1 MNPHELSQKCVDKS
15 TGKVDTTAVLFAYKF
30 FSAWR
35 PIDYSELDNFI
46 QNEKL
51 KHEKQKKRTLKKDAI
66 ANTSAGMDHH
76 VSLKGATMGI
86 MAAKRMAGG
95 TKLSR
100 AATLLRNDP
109 CKKDLKALV
118 NAVRDSFYAGY
129 GIYEEAENESDE
141 EEIDILLDDCIS
153 RFDKTIKLCE
163 RTTRKYRGQTKASQE
178 KASILLFHGR
188 SLAAK
193 ALSMEKLK
201 EYNEALQSHMKAVSI
216 FKKLGDAQI
225 IAEHLYNAAWCPLHL
240 YLNSGHKEEYIEA
253 SLNLLNEAIHLEPTE
268 EKYTLLE
275 NIKLIRH
282 RKVTLVH
289 NKKAFRE
296 IEFSPMGSKS

>member
-1 MNPHELSQKCVDKS
+1 M
-15 TGKVDTTAVLFAYKF
+15 
-30 FSAWR
+30 
-35 PIDYSELDNFI
+35 
-46 QNEKL
+46 
-51 KHEKQKKRTLKKDAI
+51 KKDAI

-76 VSLKGATMGI
+76 ISLKGAAMGI

-95 TKLSR
+95 TKVSR

-129 GIYEEAENESDE
+129 GIYEEVENESDE
-141 EEIDILLDDCIS
+141 EEIEILLDDCIS

-163 RTTRKYRGQTKASQE
+163 RTMRKYRGQTKADQD
-178 KASILLFHGR
+178 KASIQLFHGR

-201 EYNEALQSHMKAVSI
+201 EYNEALQLHMKAISI

-240 YLNSGHKEEYIEA
+240 YLNSGGKEEYIEV
-253 SLNLLNEAIHLEPTE
+253 SLKLLNEAIHLEPTE
-268 EKYTLLE
+268 EKYTLIE
-275 NIKLIRH
+275 NIKLMRH
-282 RKVTLVH
+282 RKLALVR
-289 NKKAFRE
+289 NKKAFHG
-296 IEFSPMGSKS
+296 IEFSPTRMESTS

>member
-76 VSLKGATMGI
+76 ISLKGATMGI

-129 GIYEEAENESDE
+129 GIYEEVENESDE
-141 EEIDILLDDCIS
+141 EEVEILLDDCIS

-163 RTTRKYRGQTKASQE
+163 RTMRKYRGQRKADQD
-178 KASILLFHGR
+178 KASIQIFHGR

-201 EYNEALQSHMKAVSI
+201 EFDEALQLHMKAISI
-216 FKKLGDAQI
+216 FKKLGDAQT

-240 YLNSGHKEEYIEA
+240 YLNNSHKEEYIEV
-253 SLNLLNEAIHLEPTE
+253 SLTLLNEAIHLEPTE

-289 NKKAFRE
+289 DKKAFRE
-296 IEFSPMGSKS
+296 IEFSPV